1 MTKTEDLYRTLLEKK
16 VVTSQD
22 VQNAV
27 KGRSAGNMNKVYG
40 IYIRRLL
47 QARKLLRIRRGLY
60 AALGPLEK
68 PSDFVPDRF
77 LVASKVRP
85 RGYLGFHTAL
95 EFHGAAHS
103 AHNNV
108 YVVVGRQ
115 DKLRPFP
122 FRGTNY
128 LAVLSE
134 RPATGVVTVEY
145 AGSMLRV
152 SSKERTFMD
161 CIDRPEYAGGW
172 EECLL
177 SLEAMGGVDV
187 DKLRALLIESGRDLL
202 LRKAGLVLETL
213 SRASAYYAGVSQTIL
228 RKIQYRTG
236 SAPMYLDPIRPPS
249 TLNARWKLYVPDDFQ
264 NILGGPA

>member
-1 MTKTEDLYRTLLEKK
+1 MTKTEDLYRILLEKK
-16 VVTSQD
+16 VVTSQEI
-22 VQNAV
+22 QRAV

-47 QARKLLRIRRGLY
+47 QARKLVRIRRGLY

-77 LVASKVRP
+77 LVASKIRP

-103 AHNNV
+103 AHNNA
-108 YVVVGRQ
+108 YVVVQRQ

-122 FRGTNY
+122 FGGTNY

-134 RPATGVVTVEY
+134 RPATGVLTVDY
-145 AGSMLRV
+145 ADSKLRI
-152 SSKERTFMD
+152 SSREKTFID

-177 SLEAMGGVDV
+177 SLEAMGGVDF
-187 DKLRALLIESGRDLL
+187 DTLRALLIESGRDLL

-213 SRASAYYAGVSQTIL
+213 GRSSAYYSGVSGTL
-228 RKIQYRTG
+228 LEKIESRTG
-236 SAPMYLDPIRPPS
+236 SAPMYLDPKRPPS

-264 NILGGPA
+264 NILGGQT